1 MEYQTQLLLV
11 MISYLGLLIVWG
23 IYQGRKVKTNVDY
36 AIAGR
41 SLPGWVAALSF
52 PLSFFQQ
59 MMSIEGRHIVH
70 FQYPEH
76 PLILPIL

>member
-11 MISYLGLLIVWG
+11 MISYLGLLIVWR

-41 SLPGWVAALSF
+41 SLPGWVAVETVIDEHVVREMIPALNVF
-52 PLSFFQQ
+52 VLW
-59 MMSIEGRHIVH
+59 
-70 FQYPEH
+70 
-76 PLILPIL
+76 